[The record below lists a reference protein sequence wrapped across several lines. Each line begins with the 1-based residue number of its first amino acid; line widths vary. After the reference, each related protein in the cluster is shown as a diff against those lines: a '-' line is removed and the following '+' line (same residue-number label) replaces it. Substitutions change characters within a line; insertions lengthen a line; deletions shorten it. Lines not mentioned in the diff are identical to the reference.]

1 MAEQPPH
8 IYTRH
13 RNQLLQ
19 EQHNQGF
26 TMLLVEVLSSISST
40 FCMTT
45 LFQTI
50 PSSEILIV
58 FCSHS
63 LFYSVFREKGLVQ
76 RPRGAILVWEICFSP
91 WKSAKMDW
99 KRPKRMTSHALAP
112 FYLSGVQFGALLRP
126 WKTHF
131 QGWSLKKMQKVRG
144 SQSHGSWRPIESRKK
159 TKYSILANLSEL
171 VRQSKN
177 VSVKIGSIGPKH

>member
-26 TMLLVEVLSSISST
+26 TMLASWSIVVHFVNLLHDNFVPNYPIEWDIDCLLLPIPFLLRFSGKGTGAATPWGYNSLGDL
-40 FCMTT
+40 FFT
-45 LFQTI
+45 L
-50 PSSEILIV
+50 
-58 FCSHS
+58 
-63 LFYSVFREKGLVQ
+63 
-76 RPRGAILVWEICFSP
+76 
-91 WKSAKMDW
+91 KSAKMDW

-131 QGWSLKKMQKVRG
+131 QGWSLKKCERSWA
-144 SQSHGSWRPIESRKK
+144 SQSWSWRPVWSRKK
-159 TKYSILANLSEL
+159 TKI
-171 VRQSKN
+171 
-177 VSVKIGSIGPKH
+177 PF